1 MAQKSL
7 PNIFSGSEKA
17 LQDLKKLRQIH
28 IPQAIDAV
36 SMKLAVIEGDGIGR
50 EVIPEAVKVLDA
62 FGLEIEKVPIE
73 LGYARW
79 ERTGTAMS
87 NEDIETIK
95 GCDAVLFGAVTTVP
109 DPNYKSVLLTIRKE
123 LDLYANVRPVKPLP
137 GVVGI
142 TGRSDFDFI
151 IVRENTEG
159 LYSGIEEI
167 GYDLSWTKRI
177 ITRKGSERIAEYAC
191 KLAKKRKNKITIVH
205 KSNVLKSDKLFLD
218 VCRQTASTHGVK
230 YGDTLVDSMAY
241 SLMMHPEKYDVV
253 VTTNLFGDILS
264 DMCAALVGSLGLVPS
279 ANIGEKYAFFEPV
292 HGSAPDI
299 AGRGISNPLAAILC
313 VKMLLE
319 WMGEP
324 RSQVIDKAIADVL
337 QKKII
342 TPDLGGTASTIEVG
356 NAVTGYVMKNL

>member
-1 MAQKSL
+1 M
-7 PNIFSGSEKA
+7 
-17 LQDLKKLRQIH
+17 R
-28 IPQAIDAV
+28 
-36 SMKLAVIEGDGIGR
+36 LAVIEGDGIGR
-50 EVIPEAVKVLDA
+50 EVIPAAVKVLDA
-62 FGLEIEKVPIE
+62 FGLEFEKVPLE
-73 LGYARW
+73 LGYTRW
-79 ERTGTAMS
+79 ERTGTAIS
-87 NEDIETIK
+87 SDDLETIK
-95 GCDAVLFGAVTTVP
+95 GCDVVFFGAITTVP

-137 GVVGI
+137 GIIGV
-142 TGRSDFDFI
+142 TGRNDFDFI

-159 LYSGIEEI
+159 LYSEIEEI
-167 GYDLSWTKRI
+167 GPEISWTKRVV
-177 ITRKGSERIAEYAC
+177 TRKGSERIAEYAC
-191 KLAKKRKNKITIVH
+191 KLAKKRKNKLTIVH

-218 VCRQTASTHGVK
+218 VCRQTASANGVE
-230 YGDTLVDSMAY
+230 YEDMLVDSMAY
-241 SLMMHPEKYDVV
+241 NLIMHPERYDIV

-299 AGRGISNPLAAILC
+299 AGKGIANPLAAILC

-324 RSQVIDKAIADVL
+324 RSQIIDEAIAYVL

-342 TPDLGGTASTIEVG
+342 TPDLGGTASTMEVG
-356 NAVTGYVMKNL
+356 NAVAEYVVSHM

>member
-1 MAQKSL
+1 
-7 PNIFSGSEKA
+7 
-17 LQDLKKLRQIH
+17 
-28 IPQAIDAV
+28 
-36 SMKLAVIEGDGIGR
+36 MKLAVIEGDGIGR
-50 EVIPEAVKVLDA
+50 EVIPAAVKVLDA
-62 FGLEIEKVPIE
+62 FGLELEKVPLE
-73 LGYARW
+73 LGYTRW
-79 ERTGTAMS
+79 ERTGTAIS
-87 NEDIETIK
+87 DDDLETIK

-123 LDLYANVRPVKPLP
+123 LDLYANIRPVKPLP
-137 GVVGI
+137 GVTGI
-142 TGRSDFDFI
+142 TGRSNFDFI

-167 GYDLSWTKRI
+167 GPDLSWTKRI
-177 ITRKGSERIAEYAC
+177 VTRKGSERIARYAC
-191 KLAKKRKNKITIVH
+191 RLAKERKNKLTIVH

-218 VCRQTASTHGVK
+218 VCRQTASANGVE
-230 YGDTLVDSMAY
+230 YGDMLVDSMAY
-241 SLMMHPEKYDVV
+241 SLMMHPERYDVV

-279 ANIGEKYAFFEPV
+279 ANIGDKYAFFEPV

-299 AGRGISNPLAAILC
+299 AGKGIANPIAAILC

-319 WMGEP
+319 WMGES
-324 RSQVIDKAIADVL
+324 RSWLIDEAIAHVL

-356 NAVTGYVMKNL
+356 NAVADYVVNNL

>member
-1 MAQKSL
+1 
-7 PNIFSGSEKA
+7 
-17 LQDLKKLRQIH
+17 
-28 IPQAIDAV
+28 
-36 SMKLAVIEGDGIGR
+36 MKLAIIEGDGIGR
-50 EVIPEAVKVLDA
+50 EVIPAAVEVLDT
-62 FGLEIEKVPIE
+62 FGLELEKVPLE

-87 NEDIETIK
+87 EEDLDIIK
-95 GCDAVLFGAVTTVP
+95 NCDAVLFGAVTTVP
-109 DPNYKSVLLTIRKE
+109 DPSYKSVLLTIRKE

-137 GVVGI
+137 GVIGI
-142 TGRSDFDFI
+142 TGRNDFDFI

-167 GYDLSWTKRI
+167 GPDISWTKRV

-191 KLAKKRKNKITIVH
+191 QLAKKRSDKLTIVH

-218 VCRQTASTHGVK
+218 VCRQTADAYGVE
-230 YGDTLVDSMAY
+230 YNDMLVDSMAY

-279 ANIGEKYAFFEPV
+279 ANIGKKYAFFEPV

-299 AGRGISNPLAAILC
+299 AGKGVSNPLAAILC

-319 WMGEP
+319 WMEKSES
-324 RSQVIDKAIADVL
+324 RLIDDAIADAL
-337 QKKII
+337 QKKVI
-342 TPDLGGTASTIEVG
+342 TPDLGGKATTSEVG
-356 NAVTGYVMKNL
+356 CAVAKYIRQNL

>member
-1 MAQKSL
+1 M
-7 PNIFSGSEKA
+7 
-17 LQDLKKLRQIH
+17 R
-28 IPQAIDAV
+28 
-36 SMKLAVIEGDGIGR
+36 LAVIEGDGIGR
-50 EVIPEAVKVLDA
+50 EVIPAAVEVLDA
-62 FGLEIEKVPIE
+62 FGLEFEKVPLEI
-73 LGYARW
+73 GYARW

-87 NEDIETIK
+87 EEDVDTIK
-95 GCDAVLFGAVTTVP
+95 SCDAVLFGAVTTVP
-109 DPNYKSVLLTIRKE
+109 DPGYKSVLLTIRKE
-123 LDLYANVRPVKPLP
+123 LDLYANVRPVKPLS
-137 GVVGI
+137 GVVGVS
-142 TGRSDFDFI
+142 GRSDFDFI

-167 GYDLSWTKRI
+167 GHDLSWTKRV

-191 KLAKKRKNKITIVH
+191 ELAKKRSGKLTIVH

-218 VCRQTASTHGVK
+218 VCRETASSYGVE
-230 YGDTLVDSMAY
+230 YGDMLVDSMAY

-279 ANIGEKYAFFEPV
+279 ANIGKKYAFFEPV

-299 AGRGISNPLAAILC
+299 AGKGISNPLAAILC

-319 WMGEP
+319 WMGKPEA
-324 RSQVIDKAIADVL
+324 RLIDAAIADLL

-342 TPDLGGTASTIEVG
+342 TPDLGGRASTAEVG
-356 NAVTGYVMKNL
+356 NAVAKYIMQNL

>member
-1 MAQKSL
+1 M
-7 PNIFSGSEKA
+7 
-17 LQDLKKLRQIH
+17 R
-28 IPQAIDAV
+28 
-36 SMKLAVIEGDGIGR
+36 LAVIEGDGIGR
-50 EVIPEAVKVLDA
+50 EVIPAAVEVLDA
-62 FGLEIEKVPIE
+62 FGLEFEKVPLEI
-73 LGYARW
+73 GYARW

-87 NEDIETIK
+87 EEDVDTIK
-95 GCDAVLFGAVTTVP
+95 SCDAVLFGAVTTVP
-109 DPNYKSVLLTIRKE
+109 DPGYKSVLLTIRKE

-137 GVVGI
+137 GVVGVS
-142 TGRSDFDFI
+142 GRSDFDFI

-167 GYDLSWTKRI
+167 GHDLSWTKRV

-191 KLAKKRKNKITIVH
+191 ELAKKRSGKLTIVH

-218 VCRQTASTHGVK
+218 VCRETASSYGVE
-230 YGDTLVDSMAY
+230 YGDMLVDSMAY
-241 SLMMHPEKYDVV
+241 SLIMHPEKYDVV

-279 ANIGEKYAFFEPV
+279 ANIGKKYAFFEPV

-299 AGRGISNPLAAILC
+299 AGKGISNPLAAILC

-319 WMGEP
+319 WMGKPEA
-324 RSQVIDKAIADVL
+324 RLIDAAIADLL

-342 TPDLGGTASTIEVG
+342 TPDLGGRASTAEVG
-356 NAVTGYVMKNL
+356 NAVAKYIMQNL

>member
-1 MAQKSL
+1 
-7 PNIFSGSEKA
+7 
-17 LQDLKKLRQIH
+17 
-28 IPQAIDAV
+28 
-36 SMKLAVIEGDGIGR
+36 MKLAVIEGDGIGR
-50 EVIPEAVKVLDA
+50 EVIPAAVKVLDA
-62 FGLEIEKVPIE
+62 FGLEFEIVPLE
-73 LGYARW
+73 LGYTRW

-87 NEDIETIK
+87 SEDLDTIK

-109 DPNYKSVLLTIRKE
+109 DPSYKSVLLTIRKE
-123 LDLYANVRPVKPLP
+123 LDLYANIRPVKPLP
-137 GVVGI
+137 GI
-142 TGRSDFDFI
+142 TGVAGRNDFDFI

-167 GYDLSWTKRI
+167 GPELSWTKRI

-191 KLAKKRKNKITIVH
+191 KLAKERKNRLTIVH

-218 VCRQTASTHGVK
+218 VCRKTAAAYGIE
-230 YGDTLVDSMAY
+230 YGDMLVDSMAY
-241 SLMMHPEKYDVV
+241 SLIMHPERYDVV

-279 ANIGEKYAFFEPV
+279 ANIGDRYAFFEPV

-299 AGRGISNPLAAILC
+299 AGKGIANPLAAILC

-319 WMGEP
+319 WMGES
-324 RSQVIDKAIADVL
+324 RSRIIDEAIAHVL

-356 NAVTGYVMKNL
+356 NAVAEYIVKNV

>member
-1 MAQKSL
+1 M
-7 PNIFSGSEKA
+7 
-17 LQDLKKLRQIH
+17 R
-28 IPQAIDAV
+28 
-36 SMKLAVIEGDGIGR
+36 LAVIEGDGIGR
-50 EVIPEAVKVLDA
+50 EVIPAAVEVLDA
-62 FGLEIEKVPIE
+62 FGLEFEKVPLEI
-73 LGYARW
+73 GYARW

-87 NEDIETIK
+87 EEDMEIIK
-95 GCDAVLFGAVTTVP
+95 SCNAVLFGAVTTVP
-109 DPNYKSVLLTIRKE
+109 DPGYKSVLLTIRKE

-137 GVVGI
+137 GVVGVS
-142 TGRSDFDFI
+142 GRSDFDFI

-167 GYDLSWTKRI
+167 GHDLSWTKRV

-191 KLAKKRKNKITIVH
+191 ELAKKRSGKLTIVH

-218 VCRQTASTHGVK
+218 VCRETASSYGVE
-230 YGDTLVDSMAY
+230 YGDMLVDSMAY

-279 ANIGEKYAFFEPV
+279 ANIGKKYAFFEPV

-299 AGRGISNPLAAILC
+299 AGKGISNPLAAILC

-319 WMGEP
+319 WMGKPEA
-324 RSQVIDKAIADVL
+324 RLIDAAIADLL

-342 TPDLGGTASTIEVG
+342 TPDLGGRASTAEVG
-356 NAVTGYVMKNL
+356 NAVAKYIMQNL

>member
-1 MAQKSL
+1 MML
-7 PNIFSGSEKA
+7 SGLRLRKCPWNLAMPDGKEQE
-17 LQDLKKLRQIH
+17 LQCPSD
-28 IPQAIDAV
+28 D
-36 SMKLAVIEGDGIGR
+36 M
-50 EVIPEAVKVLDA
+50 
-62 FGLEIEKVPIE
+62 
-73 LGYARW
+73 
-79 ERTGTAMS
+79 
-87 NEDIETIK
+87 ETIK

-123 LDLYANVRPVKPLP
+123 LDLYANIRPVKPLP
-137 GVVGI
+137 GITGV

-167 GYDLSWTKRI
+167 GPELSWTKRVV
-177 ITRKGSERIAEYAC
+177 TRKGSERIAEYAC
-191 KLAKKRKNKITIVH
+191 KLAKKRKNKLTIVH

-218 VCRQTASTHGVK
+218 VCRQTASANGVE
-230 YGDTLVDSMAY
+230 YGDMLVDSMAY

-299 AGRGISNPLAAILC
+299 AGKGIANPLAAILC

-324 RSQVIDKAIADVL
+324 RSRVIDEAIAHVL

-356 NAVTGYVMKNL
+356 NAVAEYVAKNL

>member
-1 MAQKSL
+1 
-7 PNIFSGSEKA
+7 
-17 LQDLKKLRQIH
+17 
-28 IPQAIDAV
+28 
-36 SMKLAVIEGDGIGR
+36 MKLAVIEGDGIGS
-50 EVIPEAVKVLDA
+50 EVIPAAVKVLDA
-62 FGLEIEKVPIE
+62 FGLEFEKVPLE

-79 ERTGTAMS
+79 ERTGTAIS
-87 NEDIETIK
+87 SGDLEVLK
-95 GCDAVLFGAVTTVP
+95 GCNAVLFGAITTVP

-123 LDLYANVRPVKPLP
+123 LDLYANIRPVKPLP
-137 GVVGI
+137 GITGI
-142 TGRSDFDFI
+142 TGKSDFDFI

-167 GYDLSWTKRI
+167 GSDLSWTKRV

-191 KLAKKRKNKITIVH
+191 KLAKKRKNKLTIVH

-218 VCRQTASTHGVK
+218 VCRQTAAANGIE
-230 YGDTLVDSMAY
+230 YEDMLVDSMAY
-241 SLMMHPEKYDVV
+241 SLMMYPERYDVV

-264 DMCAALVGSLGLVPS
+264 DMCAALVGSLGLAPS
-279 ANIGEKYAFFEPV
+279 ANIGDKYAFFEPV

-299 AGRGISNPLAAILC
+299 AGKGIANPLAAILC

-324 RSQVIDKAIADVL
+324 RSQIINEAIANVL

-342 TPDLGGTASTIEVG
+342 TPDLGGKASTMEVG
-356 NAVTGYVMKNL
+356 NAVAEYVMKNL

>member
-1 MAQKSL
+1 M
-7 PNIFSGSEKA
+7 
-17 LQDLKKLRQIH
+17 R
-28 IPQAIDAV
+28 
-36 SMKLAVIEGDGIGR
+36 LAVIEGDGIGR
-50 EVIPEAVKVLDA
+50 EVIPAAVEVLDA
-62 FGLEIEKVPIE
+62 FGLEFEKVPLEI
-73 LGYARW
+73 GYARW

-87 NEDIETIK
+87 EEDVDTIK
-95 GCDAVLFGAVTTVP
+95 SCDAVLFGAVTTVP
-109 DPNYKSVLLTIRKE
+109 DPGYKSVLLTIRKE

-137 GVVGI
+137 GVVGVS
-142 TGRSDFDFI
+142 GRSDFDFI

-167 GYDLSWTKRI
+167 GHDLSWTKRV

-191 KLAKKRKNKITIVH
+191 ELAKKRSGKLTIVH

-218 VCRQTASTHGVK
+218 VCRDTASSYGVE
-230 YGDTLVDSMAY
+230 YGDMLVDSMAY

-279 ANIGEKYAFFEPV
+279 ANIGKKYAFFEPV

-299 AGRGISNPLAAILC
+299 AGKGISNPLAAILC

-319 WMGEP
+319 WMGKPEA
-324 RSQVIDKAIADVL
+324 RLIDAAIADLL

-342 TPDLGGTASTIEVG
+342 TPDLGGRASTAEVG
-356 NAVTGYVMKNL
+356 NAVAKYIMQNL